1 MSASQPKQQ
10 PHKEKRERTTAK
22 PWKRAF
28 FRFDTETA
36 EIKSQEEEMEKGLEK
51 IYAESSD
58 LKEMQRDSSWW
69 WVKWFVGISIGL
81 LLLSGIAWWGLAVL
95 QPHAKQEL
103 SALQVE
109 VSGPEQV
116 VIGQETEYVIKWKNA
131 SFQTIQDVDL
141 RLGIPPVLQVT
152 YMDPWPIDRDA
163 MSWKLG
169 MIGPGNEGKI
179 ILRGIPFGIIGD
191 VTALQAVLTAP
202 DQGATDIKDALST
215 KAITMTSSVLEGVW
229 NLPPRVVAGD
239 DVAVELV
246 LVHQGDK
253 PLGKFDVTVQYP
265 ESFSLKSATTTSNTS
280 TREQVISF
288 DSLGAGA
295 TATVRVVGTFVA
307 GASGEQTFFAKIHQK
322 QEEKQILIYTASSS
336 MPVLASDLSLQVV
349 ANGSTSDRTIS
360 PGDPVRVTLAY
371 SNTSPDTLTDIS
383 LKLAFES
390 VKDGRSAT
398 GTSFLQWSGLDD
410 EHKGTTSTK
419 SRIQTLTF
427 DKTSIPALA
436 ALKPGDRGTI
446 DITLPTVAVA
456 TTTKDAQINIVATG
470 NIKQA
475 GEKAVA
481 RSVSTQPIGL
491 RYRSDAVFVATARYF
506 TEEGAPIGSGP
517 LPPVVGQSTSYRL
530 YWAIDKKLHALENLT
545 VTTTLPESVVFVGAK
560 EVGAGTLSFTTST
573 RELRWTLNRMPE
585 DVRTAEVSFE
595 VKLTP
600 NPLDSGRFA
609 SLTSNMLFAASD
621 SLLNE
626 PITQTLSALTTDLED
641 DEGAKGKG
649 VVKK

>member
-1 MSASQPKQQ
+1 MSAPQQ
-10 PHKEKRERTTAK
+10 KSHKEKRERTTAK

-51 IYAESSD
+51 IYAESND
-58 LKEMQRDSSWW
+58 LKEMEQGSSWW
-69 WVKWFVGISIGL
+69 WVKWFVGISVGL
-81 LLLSGIAWWGLAVL
+81 LVLSGIAWWGLAVL

-103 SALQVE
+103 TALQVE
-109 VSGPEQV
+109 VNGPENV
-116 VIGQETEYVIKWKNA
+116 TVGQETEYVITWKNA
-131 SFQTIQDVDL
+131 SFQAIQDVEL

-152 YMDPWPIDRDA
+152 YMDPWPIDRSA

-169 MIGPGNEGKI
+169 MVGPGSEGKI
-179 ILRGIPFGIIGD
+179 TLRGIPFGAIGD

-215 KAITMTSSVLEGVW
+215 KAITMAESIVDGQW
-229 NLPPRVVAGD
+229 NLPPRIVAGD
-239 DVAVELV
+239 QIAVELV
-246 LVHQGDK
+246 LVHQGQEA
-253 PLGKFDVTVQYP
+253 LGKFDVSIEYP
-265 ESFSLKSATTTSNTS
+265 ESFLPQTTTTANNTS
-280 TREQVISF
+280 TRERVTSF
-288 DSLGAGA
+288 NALEVGA
-295 TATVRVVGTFVA
+295 TATTRLVGTFVA
-307 GASGEQTFFAKIHQK
+307 GATGQQTFSAKIHKKHDESVIQ
-322 QEEKQILIYTASSS
+322 IYTTSSS
-336 MPVLASDLSLQVV
+336 VPVLASDLSLQVV

-371 SNTSPDTLTDIS
+371 SNTSPDTLTDVT

-390 VKDGRSAT
+390 LKDGRSVT
-398 GTSFLQWSGLDD
+398 GTSFVQWSGLDD
-410 EHKGTTSTK
+410 ANKGVTSTR
-419 SRIQTLTF
+419 SRIQTITY
-427 DKTSIPALA
+427 DKKSIPALA

-456 TTTKDAQINIVATG
+456 TSTKDAQINITATG
-470 NIKQA
+470 NISQA
-475 GEKAVA
+475 GDKAVA

-491 RYRSDAVFVATARYF
+491 RYRSDAVFVALARYF

-517 LPPVVGQSTSYRL
+517 LPPVVGQSTSYRV
-530 YWAIDKKLHALENLT
+530 YWAIDKKLHGLENIM
-545 VTTTLPESVVFVGAK
+545 VTTTLPETVAFVGAK
-560 EVGAGTLSFTTST
+560 EVGAGTLAFTTST

-585 DVRTAEVSFE
+585 DVNTAEVSFDL
-595 VKLTP
+595 KLTP

-609 SLTSNMLFAASD
+609 SLTGNMLFTSLD
-621 SLLNE
+621 SLLKE
-626 PITQTLSALTTDLED
+626 PINQTVSALTTDLEE